1 MLGAESSYI
10 RFARIRMIWKSEEPA
25 RRSSKTQSR
34 PAVQELD
41 SIQFRRFRHGKL
53 FGSAFHCSTMLHSR
67 ALLFISLCYE
77 LLVILDRIGRA
88 ESRRQDAG
96 ATIARA
102 ARLIR
107 EPSEGGKMRVRHGC
121 DYSMRN
127 KCLAHLLFVALV
139 VVGATT
145 RIAIAQEAK
154 LSSAQQQQMES
165 VISKEA
171 VGD

>member
-1 MLGAESSYI
+1 
-10 RFARIRMIWKSEEPA
+10 
-25 RRSSKTQSR
+25 
-34 PAVQELD
+34 
-41 SIQFRRFRHGKL
+41 
-53 FGSAFHCSTMLHSR
+53 
-67 ALLFISLCYE
+67 
-77 LLVILDRIGRA
+77 
-88 ESRRQDAG
+88 
-96 ATIARA
+96 
-102 ARLIR
+102 
-107 EPSEGGKMRVRHGC
+107 MRVRHGC